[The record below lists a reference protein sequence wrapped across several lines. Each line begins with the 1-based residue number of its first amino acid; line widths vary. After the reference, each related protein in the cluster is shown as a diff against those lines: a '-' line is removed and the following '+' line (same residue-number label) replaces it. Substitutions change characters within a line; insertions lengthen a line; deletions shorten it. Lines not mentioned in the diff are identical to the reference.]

1 MNIWIVWFYYR
12 KEEVLTLLIK
22 LYGSVG
28 GDLGDAS
35 AALAAA
41 RRSRKL
47 RVPLWVDD

>member
-1 MNIWIVWFYYR
+1 M
-12 KEEVLTLLIK
+12 LTLLVQ
-22 LYGSVG
+22 LHGSVG

-47 RVPLWVDD
+47 RVPLWVHD